1 MNTIF
6 CTNLKIAVIFWLYYR
21 NGKTI
26 WYILC
31 DDLTLIYLEL
41 CINELLYAHCIKE
54 KERIIREEF

>member
-26 WYILC
+26 LVYTLLC
-31 DDLTLIYLEL
+31 DDLTFNYLEL
-41 CINELLYAHCIKE
+41 VL
-54 KERIIREEF
+54 